1 MKKRK
6 IIAGLI
12 AQKFLKDLD
21 AILDGFNIEQQI
33 HITETL
39 KKIYKIIIEPKNNEK
54 PYNLRY
60 KKADKIYN
68 EELLKR
74 YGKLFVKANSINILS
89 YFDPSVLMCK
99 SVGDTDLDFC
109 TNAEFNQLDEQE
121 LSDFEFKQLSEGIRN
136 CLSSTLSN
144 LYSKSNGTELAQTE
158 KNLNGND
165 VLKKENNTLGNGA
178 KIPHKRGRKPKIET
192 LKDIWVKDKDVSII
206 QGLRMSLSTNNFTK
220 QLEDGSYQ
228 WKVEII
234 KLVALSEVLKDK
246 KLVEKGNQSKI
257 ARALCNEFN
266 IPVDVQSFKNNNRP
280 RAETHK
286 SLFNELIMSLSIKIP

>member
-144 LYSKSNGTELAQTE
+144 LYSKSKGTELAQTE

-165 VLKKENNTLGNGA
+165 VLKKENNTFTEQVKSFKLS
-178 KIPHKRGRKPKIET
+178 
-192 LKDIWVKDKDVSII
+192 DI
-206 QGLRMSLSTNNFTK
+206 F
-220 QLEDGSYQ
+220 EDISKY
-228 WKVEII
+228 KYIMN
-234 KLVALSEVLKDK
+234 L
-246 KLVEKGNQSKI
+246 LVEKQYCQPNTYIWKDEKKGNKGFLVAIIKCLHIQRYYKDNK
-257 ARALCNEFN
+257 RLKNE
-266 IPVDVQSFKNNNRP
+266 Q
-280 RAETHK
+280 
-286 SLFNELIMSLSIKIP
+286 IKIISKNTFGCEMSIDTIKKANPERFDISFIPPASTVN